1 MSFPYGAGTTC
12 IDYLNK
18 GIPVLFNQQVI
29 DTICLTDNSNFV
41 WSSLDELSFI
51 INNAKPAELKQI
63 SDNNISHFLKNY
75 KMEIFKLKMDEVL
88 STKVEEINN
97 SKTDSRVTIEECTLL
112 YIFKTISIKGL
123 IRLFYNITQRSMFSE
138 RSL

>member
-1 MSFPYGAGTTC
+1 M
-12 IDYLNK
+12 ID
-18 GIPVLFNQQVI
+18 F
-29 DTICLTDNSNFV
+29 ICLTDNSNFV

-112 YIFKTISIKGL
+112 YIFFKTISIKGL